1 MKSFQ
6 RKQIAVAVAVAL
18 TCGLALAATK
28 WILEFDQ
35 TAPVNVSNIPE
46 QPSNKVKLLRL
57 PDRTLVA
64 VYGEGVDAPGGAK
77 VYDPKARV
85 LRNGYDIFVKWSRDN
100 GTTWSAPLNVSNMAT
115 LWSAKA
121 DITGLVDGAVRN
133 PVEYYGDS
141 DKPNTFS
148 VGNNI
153 IVTFTN
159 KYCGDGTTSAESPVQ
174 KFVTYPEL
182 ANIEVPFS
190 CTYVSRL
197 QWNGTLGQV
206 VQIDKQRLSDGS
218 RDAKQDANTG
228 NVNGFV
234 MTWQEDPEG
243 LKLGEAEGPGEGAS
257 GATVNHHTNIWYARI
272 PAASF
277 ADVGYVLPVV
287 QVTDNDPI
295 TGLTAAYGAS
305 RANVSLAGT
314 QAVIAYEESKGL
326 EGLEDGKYIRYH
338 TFAYN
343 APLEKQ
349 PGCIISDVRENAR
362 RVRMLTQTPTDPAAP
377 NIVFL
382 YKQGNYDG
390 GGPSDIM
397 IRRAL
402 GGFTPD
408 KIAGIPFGTT
418 PYSCESAPRDY
429 TELEGL
435 RALYTVPPINL
446 SSSKGLTADSEADNA
461 ENALAHRGVM
471 RGKSLVLG
479 YSWTPNETLARLTDL
494 ERYNFYI
501 RRSSDGGVTWSDPFN
516 MTNLTNADK
525 LSAREPRIVGTPA
538 SGPACATDPVE
549 CQNVNVV
556 YVAWGV
562 QTDVTY
568 PVAPVDVDIYVR
580 ASRDNGVT
588 FTETVAMTAGNIL
601 IGEDDQADDAET
613 QMRLSP
619 DGSKMYAVWGSLS
632 PTVDDALF
640 RSSTFKEVTIP
651 DPPPPPPPVEPPPP
665 PPVEPPPPPPPPV
678 EPPAPPPVEPPP
690 TSSAVPPTGGDD
702 GGCTVGRGDSA
713 VDPTLA
719 VLTLLGLAG
728 LGLRRRRSLQE

>member
-1 MKSFQ
+1 MKSF
-6 RKQIAVAVAVAL
+6 KQKQVALAVAAAVV
-18 TCGLALAATK
+18 CGLALAATK
-28 WILEFDQ
+28 WVIEFDQ
-35 TAPVNVSNIPE
+35 ALPINVSNLPA

-64 VYGEGVDAPGGAK
+64 VYGEGVDAPDGAK
-77 VYDPKARV
+77 VYDPKART
-85 LRNGYDIFVKWSRDN
+85 LRNPYDIFIKWSTDD
-100 GTTWSAPLNVSNMAT
+100 GKTWSDPLNVSSMAT

-121 DITGLVDGAVRN
+121 DITGLVDGPVRN
-133 PVEYYGDS
+133 PVEYYGDA

-159 KYCGDGTTSAESPVQ
+159 KYCGDGATSAESPVQ
-174 KFVTYPEL
+174 KYVAYPEL

-190 CTYVSRL
+190 CSYVARL
-197 QWNGTLGQV
+197 QWNATLAQV
-206 VQIDKQRLSDGS
+206 VQIDRQRLSDGS

-243 LKLGEAEGPGEGAS
+243 LKLGEAEGPGDGAS
-257 GATVNHHTNIWYARI
+257 GATVSHHTNIWYSFL

-277 ADVGYVLPVV
+277 ADSGYVFPVV
-287 QVTDNDPI
+287 QITDNDPVV
-295 TGLTAAYGAS
+295 GLTAAYGAS

-314 QAVIAYEESKGL
+314 QAVIAYEETKGL

-338 TFAYN
+338 TFKFDT
-343 APLEKQ
+343 PLAQQ
-349 PGCIISDVRENAR
+349 PGCIVSDVKENAR
-362 RVRMLTQTPTDPAAP
+362 RVRMLTQTPADPAAP

-382 YKQGNYDG
+382 YKQGNYDK

-408 KIAGIPFGTT
+408 KIGGIPSDATAL
-418 PYSCESAPRDY
+418 YSCYTAPKDY
-429 TELEGL
+429 TELEAL

-446 SSSKGLTADSEADNA
+446 SSSKGVTADSEADNA

-501 RRSSDGGVTWSDPFN
+501 RRSIDGGATWTDPEN
-516 MTNLTNADK
+516 ITNLTNAEK
-525 LSAREPRIVGTPA
+525 LSVREPRIVGTPA
-538 SGPACATDPVE
+538 SGPSCASDPVE

-556 YVAWGV
+556 YVAWGT
-562 QTDVTY
+562 QTDVTF
-568 PVAPVDVDIYVR
+568 PVLPVDVDIYVR
-580 ASRDNGVT
+580 ASRDSGVT
-588 FTETVAMTAGNIL
+588 FTDPVAMTAGNII
-601 IGEDDQADDAET
+601 IGEDDHADDAET

-619 DGSKMYAVWGSLS
+619 DGSRMYAVWGSVS

-640 RSSTFKEVTIP
+640 RSASFKEITLP
-651 DPPPPPPPVEPPPP
+651 D
-665 PPVEPPPPPPPPV
+665 
-678 EPPAPPPVEPPP
+678 PPAPPPVTPPVTPTEPPA
-690 TSSAVPPTGGDD
+690 SSAVPPTGDD
-702 GGCTVGRGDSA
+702 GGCTAARGEVP

-719 VLTLLGLAG
+719 VLALLGLAG
-728 LGLRRRRSLQE
+728 LGMRRVRTGKDV